1 MNYLG
6 DAALVVYSQEIDQE
20 APGLNPM
27 QDGGLAAWVNLKG
40 KLLKILLNGDAIE
53 MESGTTVEALLSRL
67 DLKGGRVAVAVNG
80 ELSPRSEHGQRS
92 LQDGDAVEVIHAVA
106 GG

>member
-1 MNYLG
+1 
-6 DAALVVYSQEIDQE
+6 
-20 APGLNPM
+20 
-27 QDGGLAAWVNLKG
+27 
-40 KLLKILLNGDAIE
+40 LKILLNGDAIE
-53 MESGTTVEALLSRL
+53 TEPGTTIEALLSRL

-92 LQDGDAVEVIHAVA
+92 LQDGDTVEVIHAVA